1 MLVALTLGLA
11 IVVAV
16 IALFMGV
23 FLVMEPDKEMTSRLL
38 SLTTSE
44 GEAPEPDESQGKIGG
59 KLNKPVGKA
68 MNRLGLSGNIA
79 HKLAQANMA
88 ITPSEYYII
97 TAGLMLGAL
106 LLGWVL
112 TRIFAV
118 GMAAALVAYMIP
130 GSRLK
135 SAHSK
140 RQQNFTHQLPDLIMM
155 LVSSLRAG
163 YGLVHAI
170 YIVVSEMPSPSSEEF
185 ERVVQEIALGFSLRQ
200 ALAHMVE
207 RIESDDLGLMVTAI
221 NIQHEVGG
229 NLSEIL
235 ETISNTIRERV
246 RIKGEIQVMTTQQR
260 YTGYALVGM
269 PFILAVIISVINPG
283 YMSEMFQPGW
293 PMFIPIAAPIMIFM
307 GFILMRKM
315 IRIDF

>member
-1 MLVALTLGLA
+1 MVVALVLGIA
-11 IVVAV
+11 IMIAVVA
-16 IALFMGV
+16 LFIGV
-23 FLVMEPDKEMTSRLL
+23 FLVMEPDKEVTTRLL
-38 SLTTSE
+38 SLTSLT
-44 GEAPEPDESQGKIGG
+44 GEISEPDADEGKIGG
-59 KLNKPVGKA
+59 KLNKPVGEA

-79 HKLAQANMA
+79 RQLAQANAA

-97 TAGLMLGAL
+97 TGGLMLGAL
-106 LLGWVL
+106 LLGWML

-135 SAHSK
+135 RTHSK
-140 RQQNFTHQLPDLIMM
+140 RQQDFTHQLPDVIMM

-170 YIVVSEMPSPSSEEF
+170 NIVVSEMPSPSSEEF

-293 PMFIPIAAPIMIFM
+293 PIFIPIGALIMIFM

-315 IRIDF
+315 IQIDF

>member
-1 MLVALTLGLA
+1 
-11 IVVAV
+11 
-16 IALFMGV
+16 
-23 FLVMEPDKEMTSRLL
+23 
-38 SLTTSE
+38 
-44 GEAPEPDESQGKIGG
+44 
-59 KLNKPVGKA
+59 
-68 MNRLGLSGNIA
+68 
-79 HKLAQANMA
+79 
-88 ITPSEYYII
+88 
-97 TAGLMLGAL
+97 
-106 LLGWVL
+106 
-112 TRIFAV
+112 
-118 GMAAALVAYMIP
+118 
-130 GSRLK
+130 
-135 SAHSK
+135 
-140 RQQNFTHQLPDLIMM
+140 
-155 LVSSLRAG
+155 
-163 YGLVHAI
+163 
-170 YIVVSEMPSPSSEEF
+170 
-185 ERVVQEIALGFSLRQ
+185 
-200 ALAHMVE
+200 MVE

-293 PMFIPIAAPIMIFM
+293 PMFIPIGALIMIFM